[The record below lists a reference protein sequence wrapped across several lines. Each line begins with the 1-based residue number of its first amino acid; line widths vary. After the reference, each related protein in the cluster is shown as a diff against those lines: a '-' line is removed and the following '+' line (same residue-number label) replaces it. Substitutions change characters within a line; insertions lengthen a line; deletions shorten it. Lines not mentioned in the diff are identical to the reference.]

1 MATVSFTSGD
11 LLGADETAEYTA
23 ASSHCESA
31 VTPSSSSP
39 RMGAVGVGVPPAAAA
54 AWAWAAA
61 AWAWAWAAATAAAR
75 AAAAWAAASPLGIAP
90 CDCDGVIICDAPDVP
105 SLGSFAAERAR
116 RSFADANVLGA
127 EAAAPPRLVGRETDA
142 SAADDSP
149 SAASSV

>member
-39 RMGAVGVGVPPAAAA
+39 RMGAVGEGVPPAAAA

-61 AWAWAWAAATAAAR
+61 SLNGGVSFSRTSSQQV
-75 AAAAWAAASPLGIAP
+75 AST
-90 CDCDGVIICDAPDVP
+90 
-105 SLGSFAAERAR
+105 ENR
-116 RSFADANVLGA
+116 
-127 EAAAPPRLVGRETDA
+127 
-142 SAADDSP
+142 
-149 SAASSV
+149 